1 MSLVA
6 FQISKKGEV
15 IIESKYRLL
24 NARANHRKQVREML
38 AQAIVH
44 KTLDMERRRQ
54 AEIRNRLDKIAKIE
68 MVKRVRVSLYLIFIS
83 YSFVPCHNVCLC
95 ALR

>member
-1 MSLVA
+1 MFNLHLSAYAYVCLHLY
-6 FQISKKGEV
+6 QITKKGEV
-15 IIESKYRLL
+15 ITESKYRLL

-54 AEIRNRLDKIAKIE
+54 AEIRHRLDKISKIE
-68 MVKRVRVSLYLIFIS
+68 MVKRVRVS
-83 YSFVPCHNVCLC
+83 VCNNC
-95 ALR
+95 